1 MSESTKLPELEALL
15 APRLRRDERV
25 VWMAQP
31 IPRMI
36 IKREIGGMIIG
47 VFLVAASL
55 AGMASL
61 VGGLLYADN
70 LEPVTVVALLGFL
83 VVNAVVA
90 LAPGLLFLS
99 GPYWSWRK
107 AIRTHYVLTN
117 QRALLFQASWLNK
130 MTIHSCELPQL
141 ARHRRVQFAD
151 GSGHIFFEPL
161 RSEDDRRPK
170 TPAQAELGF
179 IGIANARE
187 VAGTIDKLIR
197 AEQAVGVP

>member
-1 MSESTKLPELEALL
+1 MSESTKPPDLDALL
-15 APRLRRDERV
+15 APQLRRDEHL
-25 VWMAQP
+25 VWAAQP

-47 VFLVAASL
+47 VVLVAASM

-61 VGGLLYADN
+61 VGGLLYADH
-70 LEPVTVVALLGFL
+70 LEAVTVVAQFAFLLIN
-83 VVNAVVA
+83 VVVA

-117 QRALLFQASWLNK
+117 QRAILFQASWLNK
-130 MTIHSCELPQL
+130 MTIHSCELSQL

-151 GSGHIFFEPL
+151 GSGHIFFVPP
-161 RSEDDRRPK
+161 RSEDDRRQK

-179 IGIANARE
+179 IGITNVRD
-187 VAGTIDKLIR
+187 VGGTIDKLIR

>member
-1 MSESTKLPELEALL
+1 MNESTKPPELEALL
-15 APRLRRDERV
+15 APQLRGDEHV

-47 VFLVAASL
+47 VVLVAASL

-70 LEPVTVVALLGFL
+70 VEPTTVVALLGFL
-83 VVNAVVA
+83 LVNVVVA

-107 AIRTHYVLTN
+107 AIRTYYVLTN
-117 QRALLFQASWLNK
+117 QRAILFQASWLNK
-130 MTIHSCELPQL
+130 MTIHSCELSQL

-151 GSGHIFFEPL
+151 GSGHIFFEPP
-161 RSEDDRRPK
+161 RSEDDRRQK

-179 IGIANARE
+179 IGIAHVRE
-187 VAGTIDKLIR
+187 IAGTIDKLIR
-197 AEQAVGVP
+197 GEQAIGVP